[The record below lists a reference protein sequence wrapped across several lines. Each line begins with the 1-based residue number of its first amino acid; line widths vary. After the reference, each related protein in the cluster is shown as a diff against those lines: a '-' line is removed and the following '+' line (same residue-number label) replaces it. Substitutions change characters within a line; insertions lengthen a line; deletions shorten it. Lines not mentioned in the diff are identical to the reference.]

1 MFQLILHDHFS
12 NTILFVSTN
21 SPARSVRK
29 LERRSSRP
37 PVIVI
42 ERSAESLPDL
52 DTALGLRDRSA
63 DEPVSNAL
71 VAALI
76 MVVLH
81 ELVDRMVE

>member
-1 MFQLILHDHFS
+1 
-12 NTILFVSTN
+12 
-21 SPARSVRK
+21 
-29 LERRSSRP
+29 
-37 PVIVI
+37 VIVI

-52 DTALGLRDRSA
+52 DTALGLRDRSS
-63 DEPVSNAL
+63 DEPASNAL